1 MNAKYFYLLPL
12 LFIALSLHAQQACL
26 DFEDFP
32 TGPAFGPLLN
42 NLPGDT
48 LFEQD
53 GLVAIAREIEYL
65 NGNTGFGNAAIE
77 GANVS
82 WLDGNFLFMG
92 NNALELQYPDGVQQ
106 VCFDFFDGGG
116 EENFSVNGSDVVVLT
131 GFPDIAGMDF
141 PGVDVTL
148 ALDSSSNNTFLSAG
162 TVCITGEVFSLL
174 VGGQEFGV
182 DNVCAT
188 PFDTTNS
195 GDCLAFEMMD
205 TLGYGAQAGTPPGTV
220 FYTESDVAMHLAP
233 VQTLFWSSVY
243 GDLRV
248 RQAAGFP
255 DFTQASGQFI
265 EFASINSIYDFTAY
279 PEPVEEVTVDYHYTP
294 DGDGTINFAA
304 NGAALL
310 IQFVLEPGFYPL
322 TPGVTLEVVPDNN
335 INSSGQL
342 IFEGNVQSLLIGGV
356 SGLHIDNV
364 CINPPPPCDLLELI
378 VEAGDC
384 NPNGVFEVTIDIEYD
399 GLPTDTLQLF
409 TNGNYQLYAAGDFP
423 VTLSPFIAPTDEIDF
438 KVSAFGQPDC
448 FLTKVLPAQDCGADC
463 TLEGIVMEGGV
474 QCFPGEDI
482 YTIILVVE
490 GAQEG
495 DTLTV
500 SAQETNYLETLI
512 YNGQQLVLDL
522 PVPAEQFE
530 VLNICDFNGNADCCK
545 EISYDVG
552 CADCVFVNLTIDYL
566 PCDGDSLFYFELDF
580 DALGVFSGESFKVET
595 SNGFLETYAYADLP
609 VTVGPVLGYGEP
621 VTVWVYDTEGD
632 CGASQ
637 TIITPDCAD
646 GCVLEDVNLLIPAA
660 GCNNDGTYNIPMT
673 VGNAQNGDTLIVTS
687 LVTGYSETLTYGEP
701 TGFNLQLSNWP
712 SPPSGLD
719 SLSICFANQPDC
731 CAYVDFEVPCDPVDC
746 GLEAVVEVIDCQP
759 NGVLTFSVTTTND
772 NPSGGPFVMIKIGN
786 AFSYGLVGVN
796 TTVEV
801 GPFIN
806 PGTDEIM
813 VLVEQWATQS
823 SNSVFCEV
831 EVPVDVSDC
840 NPDCDIPDFEVTPQ
854 GCTGIFGIY
863 SAFIDLDETA
873 LNGAPIDIY
882 VNGDLRWSEYTGGDL
897 SLDIWAINPGDVQDV
912 ISICYSEN
920 PECCI
925 SKGVD
930 AIPCYCSDILNI
942 VAEATPCDGDSYYVE
957 LDLVASDF
965 GNIFI
970 LEVDGAFY
978 GSYTFS
984 ELPLTIGP
992 FEGNG
997 APLHLFAYPDGQC
1010 QPAETSIET
1019 QVCNPGCD
1027 IQAVF
1032 ADATDCN
1039 DDGEYNLVLDLEY
1052 SGVPTSFEVSIP
1064 GLGYSEVYGL
1074 NDFPVTIPGLPGDG
1088 ETYQVNIGATDCN
1101 AFTEKLFDAPA
1112 CDVGCIFNNVIA
1124 EPHPCEDG
1132 TFLVDIEVQVND
1144 PGDLG
1149 YFIFADGEIFGPF
1162 DYSEPFV
1169 TLGPF
1174 AGDGVTV
1181 YDFLILDFANPTCFG
1196 YVEVGP
1202 KSCDNGGDCQIL
1214 ELAATPQDCNGDGTY
1229 DLLVD
1234 IAVEEP
1240 QNDLLFWFYL
1250 NGDYIGQSTLAAL
1263 PGELINLEL
1272 VNTEEITFKACIFD
1286 QPDCCKEVVYT
1297 QPNCQVDACLI
1308 TDVMAEFAFCDEQ
1321 GFYMELDF
1329 VSGNQP
1335 ENGLYK
1341 IFGNGEIYDTLS
1353 YGDERPVVVGPFD
1366 PFTDNIY
1373 ELIVEDLS
1381 GEGCSGFTEFVAF
1394 DCPPLISGCFPLEA
1408 YAPFESPVG
1417 AGEDLI
1423 GAEPWGQ
1430 LTYTTSENNEEGAVR
1445 IEEAGAYPGFDAAE
1459 GKVVSFSEAILG
1471 IVLEPIAPNA
1481 PPRTVS
1487 IYYFEGAAD
1496 SLLISLGADFE
1507 AVFLPFVDDE
1517 IALENGITL
1526 RFEVVDFNK
1535 GRMVFSGPVEELYFN
1550 TFNQYARVAFDNIC
1564 VDGIESN
1571 ACAIVQASAET
1582 NGCSGGEAYDLTVDF
1597 AVQNPGNDFFDLYNS
1612 NGELINFYELAELPL
1627 LLEGYGVGTGG
1638 VDSVKVCINDQ
1649 PDCCK
1654 WVAFEIPDCLGPD
1667 GACLDFE
1674 PFAGFQSPPGDGTGE
1689 LQEVGTQGGV
1699 FFGYSLGDFCLCS
1712 MEVVDSED
1720 LNFFDPAEG
1729 QVVEFT
1735 DAELYFEFPEPA
1747 GEVSFDYSTQETE
1760 VYLTE
1765 DNFNA
1770 LTLLDTLTE
1779 NTLVTLA
1786 NGNTIKRIPY
1796 TNNNNFSEASRIV
1809 ITGEVTVMRILGTG
1823 FLDNLCWSPATEEVW
1838 PGDANADNLAH
1849 HIDLLS
1855 IGLGYGVSG
1864 PARVNQDNSWSP
1876 AVAMNWDSTFADG
1889 TNYKHADCNGDGI
1902 IDEADRMV
1910 LMDNY
1915 GLSHGVPEPVTEL
1928 PGTDLDPPAF
1938 INFPMDQPN
1947 GATFQAPILIG
1958 EANAPVQNAYGVAFT
1973 VQFDPE
1979 VINPDEIEVVYPTSW
1994 FGEPGVNTL
2003 TVDKVYPDG
2012 RIELALTRIDQNN
2025 VSGHGQVA
2033 YIIGIIDDI
2042 AGLTESEVSVEKTFC
2057 IDLEENRLPIQGQET
2072 IFKVVSNEEADSG
2085 SGVFT
2090 LFPNPAT
2097 DWVNIVSPHGF
2108 EADQI
2113 QLLNMNGQ
2121 ELPVQ
2126 VEDNRRLSLANLP
2139 SGVYLVWITTGR
2151 SIVHKRVVKE

>member
-12 LFIALSLHAQQACL
+12 LFSALSLPAQQACL

-32 TGPAFGPLLN
+32 AGPAFGPVLN
-42 NLPGDT
+42 NTPGDT

-53 GLVAIAREIEYL
+53 GLIAIARKIEYL

-77 GANVS
+77 GANVN

-92 NNALELQYPDGVQQ
+92 NNALELQYPNGVQQ

-116 EENFSVNGSDVVVLT
+116 EENFSVNGSDVAVLT

-141 PGVDVTL
+141 PGVEVTVT
-148 ALDSSSNNTFLSAG
+148 LDSSSNNTFLSAG

-188 PFDTTNS
+188 PFDNPNT

-205 TLGYGAQAGTPPGTV
+205 TMGYGAQAGTPPGTI
-220 FYTESDVAMHLAP
+220 FYTESDVAMRLAP

-248 RQAAGFP
+248 RQAADFP
-255 DFTQASGQFI
+255 DFTQASGQFL

-279 PEPVEEVTVDYHYTP
+279 SELVEQVTVDYYYAP

-322 TPGVTLEVVPDNN
+322 APGVTLEVVPDNN

-364 CINPPPPCDLLELI
+364 CINPPPPCALQELI
-378 VEAGDC
+378 VQAGDC

-423 VTLSPFIAPTDEIDF
+423 ITLSPFIAPTDEIEF

-552 CADCVFVNLTIDYL
+552 CADCVFDHLSIGFL
-566 PCDGDSLFYFELDF
+566 PCDGDSLFYFELGF
-580 DALGVFSGESFKVET
+580 DALGNLPSESFKVET

-646 GCVLEDVNLLIPAA
+646 GCVLEGFNLLVPAA

-673 VGNAQNGDTLIVTS
+673 IDNAQNGDVLQVTS
-687 LVTGYSETLTYGEP
+687 LATGYSETLTYGEP
-701 TGFNLQLSNWP
+701 SPFTLQLSGWP
-712 SPPSGLD
+712 SPGSGTD

-759 NGVLTFSVTTTND
+759 NGVLTFSVTTSNA
-772 NPSGGPFVMIKIGN
+772 NPNGGPFVMIRIGN
-786 AFSYGLVGVN
+786 TFSYGLVGVN

-813 VLVEQWATQS
+813 VLVEQWANQS
-823 SNSVFCEV
+823 PNSVFCEV
-831 EVPVDVSDC
+831 EVPVDVSGC
-840 NPDCDIPDFEVTPQ
+840 NPDCDIPAFNVFAE
-854 GCTGIFGIY
+854 GCTGIFGSY
-863 SAFIDLDETA
+863 SAFIGLDEAA
-873 LNGAPIDIY
+873 LDGAPIDIY

-897 SLDIWAINPGDVQDV
+897 NLDIWAINPGDVQDV
-912 ISICYSEN
+912 ISICYTEN

-965 GNIFI
+965 GDIFI

-997 APLHLFAYPDGQC
+997 APLNLFAYPDGDC
-1010 QPAETSIET
+1010 EPAETIIET
-1019 QVCNPGCD
+1019 PFCNPGCD

-1088 ETYQVNIGATDCN
+1088 ATYQVNIGATDCN

-1112 CDVGCIFNNVIA
+1112 CNVGCIFNNVIA

-1272 VNTEEITFKACIFD
+1272 VNTEEVTFKACIFD

-1297 QPNCQVDACLI
+1297 QPNCQGDACLI
-1308 TDVMAEFAFCDEQ
+1308 GDVTADFAFCDEE

-1381 GEGCSGFTEFVAF
+1381 GGDCSGFTEFVAF
-1394 DCPPLISGCFPLEA
+1394 DCPP
-1408 YAPFESPVG
+1408 
-1417 AGEDLI
+1417 D
-1423 GAEPWGQ
+1423 
-1430 LTYTTSENNEEGAVR
+1430 TS
-1445 IEEAGAYPGFDAAE
+1445 
-1459 GKVVSFSEAILG
+1459 S
-1471 IVLEPIAPNA
+1471 
-1481 PPRTVS
+1481 
-1487 IYYFEGAAD
+1487 
-1496 SLLISLGADFE
+1496 
-1507 AVFLPFVDDE
+1507 
-1517 IALENGITL
+1517 
-1526 RFEVVDFNK
+1526 
-1535 GRMVFSGPVEELYFN
+1535 
-1550 TFNQYARVAFDNIC
+1550 
-1564 VDGIESN
+1564 
-1571 ACAIVQASAET
+1571 
-1582 NGCSGGEAYDLTVDF
+1582 
-1597 AVQNPGNDFFDLYNS
+1597 
-1612 NGELINFYELAELPL
+1612 
-1627 LLEGYGVGTGG
+1627 
-1638 VDSVKVCINDQ
+1638 
-1649 PDCCK
+1649 
-1654 WVAFEIPDCLGPD
+1654 
-1667 GACLDFE
+1667 CLDFE

-1765 DNFNA
+1765 DDFNV
-1770 LTLLDTLTE
+1770 LTLLDTLTA
-1779 NTLVTLA
+1779 NTLVTLP

-1796 TNNNNFSEASRIV
+1796 ANTNNFSEASRIV

-1823 FLDNLCWSPATEEVW
+1823 FLDNLCWSPAIEEVW

-1864 PARVNQDNSWSP
+1864 PARVDQDNSWSP
-1876 AVAMNWDSTFADG
+1876 TVSMNWDSTFADG

-1938 INFPMDQPN
+1938 INFPADQPS

-1958 EANAPVQNAYGVAFT
+1958 SANTPVQNAYGVAFT

-2012 RIELALTRIDQNN
+2012 RIEIAMTRIDQNN

-2139 SGVYLVWITTGR
+2139 SGVYLVRITTGR

>member
-12 LFIALSLHAQQACL
+12 LFSALSLHAQQACL

-32 TGPAFGPLLN
+32 TGPAFGPILN

-53 GLVAIAREIEYL
+53 GLIAIAREIEYP

-92 NNALELQYPDGVQQ
+92 NNALELQYPDGVHQ

-116 EENFSVNGSDVVVLT
+116 EENFSVNGSNVVVLT

-141 PGVDVTL
+141 PGVDVTVT
-148 ALDSSSNNTFLSAG
+148 LDSSSNNTFLSAG

-195 GDCLAFEMMD
+195 GDCLEFEMMD
-205 TLGYGAQAGTPPGTV
+205 TIGYGAQAGTPPGTV
-220 FYTESDVAMHLAP
+220 FYTEQGVEMRLAP
-233 VQTLFWSSVY
+233 VQTLFWASLY
-243 GDLRV
+243 GDLLV
-248 RQAAGFP
+248 RQESSLP
-255 DFTQASGQFI
+255 DFAQASGQFL
-265 EFASINSIYDFTAY
+265 EFSSINTVYDLTAY
-279 PEPVEEVTVDYHYTP
+279 PEAVEKITVDYYYLP
-294 DGDGTINFAA
+294 NGDGTINFAA
-304 NGAALL
+304 NGTPFL
-310 IQFVLEPGFYPL
+310 IQFLLQPGFYPL
-322 TPGVTLEVVPDNN
+322 APGVTLEVIPDNN

-342 IFEGNVQSLLIGGV
+342 IFEGNIQSLLIGGV
-356 SGLHIDNV
+356 SGLHMDNV
-364 CINPPPPCDLLELI
+364 CINPPPPCDLQELI

-384 NPNGVFEVTIDIEYD
+384 NPNGVFEVSIDIEYD

-423 VTLSPFIAPTDEIDF
+423 VTLSPFIAPTDDIEF

-522 PVPAEQFE
+522 PLPAAQFE
-530 VLNICDFNGNADCCK
+530 VLQICDFNANADCCK
-545 EISYDVG
+545 EVSYDVG
-552 CADCVFVNLTIDYL
+552 CADCAFENLSIDLL
-566 PCDGDSLFYFELDF
+566 PCDGDSLFYFELNF
-580 DALGVFSGESFKVET
+580 DALGNLPSESFKVET
-595 SNGFLETYAYADLP
+595 SNGYLETYAYADLP
-609 VTVGPVLGYGEP
+609 VTVGPVPGYGEP
-621 VTVWVYDTEGD
+621 VTVWAYDTEGD

-673 VGNAQNGDTLIVTS
+673 VGNAQNGDTLTVTS
-687 LVTGYSETLTYGEP
+687 LLTGYSETKVYGSSI
-701 TGFNLQLSNWP
+701 GLNLQLSNWP

-731 CAYVDFEVPCDPVDC
+731 CAYVDFEVPCDPVGC
-746 GLEAVVEVIDCQP
+746 GLEATVEVIDCQP
-759 NGVLTFSVTTTND
+759 NGVLTLSVTTS
-772 NPSGGPFVMIKIGN
+772 SGTPNLGPFVMINIGG
-786 AFSYGLVGVN
+786 FQYGLVGVN
-796 TTVEV
+796 STVEV
-801 GPFIN
+801 GPVIN
-806 PGTDEIM
+806 PGAEQIT
-813 VLVEQWATQS
+813 VLVEQWGNQS
-823 SNSVFCEV
+823 PNSVVCEV

-840 NPDCDIPDFEVTPQ
+840 NPDCDIPAFDVIAE
-854 GCTGIFGIY
+854 GCTGIFGSY
-863 SAFIDLDETA
+863 LAFVDLDEAA

-965 GNIFI
+965 GDIFI

-997 APLHLFAYPDGQC
+997 APLNLFAYPDGQC

-1019 QVCNPGCD
+1019 PVCIPGCD

-1039 DDGEYNLVLDLEY
+1039 DDGEYNLVLNLEY

-1074 NDFPVTIPGLPGDG
+1074 NDFPVIIPGLPGDG
-1088 ETYQVNIGATDCN
+1088 ATYQVNIGATDCN

-1124 EPHPCEDG
+1124 ETHPCEDG

-1214 ELAATPQDCNGDGTY
+1214 ELAAMPQDCNGDGTY

-1272 VNTEEITFKACIFD
+1272 VNTEEVTFKACIFD
-1286 QPDCCKEVVYT
+1286 QPDCCKEFVYA
-1297 QPNCQVDACLI
+1297 QPECQGDACLI
-1308 TDVMAEFAFCDEQ
+1308 GDVTADFAFCDEE

-1381 GEGCSGFTEFVAF
+1381 GGDCSGFTEFVAF
-1394 DCPPLISGCFPLEA
+1394 DCPP
-1408 YAPFESPVG
+1408 
-1417 AGEDLI
+1417 D
-1423 GAEPWGQ
+1423 
-1430 LTYTTSENNEEGAVR
+1430 TS
-1445 IEEAGAYPGFDAAE
+1445 
-1459 GKVVSFSEAILG
+1459 S
-1471 IVLEPIAPNA
+1471 
-1481 PPRTVS
+1481 
-1487 IYYFEGAAD
+1487 
-1496 SLLISLGADFE
+1496 
-1507 AVFLPFVDDE
+1507 
-1517 IALENGITL
+1517 
-1526 RFEVVDFNK
+1526 
-1535 GRMVFSGPVEELYFN
+1535 
-1550 TFNQYARVAFDNIC
+1550 
-1564 VDGIESN
+1564 
-1571 ACAIVQASAET
+1571 
-1582 NGCSGGEAYDLTVDF
+1582 
-1597 AVQNPGNDFFDLYNS
+1597 
-1612 NGELINFYELAELPL
+1612 
-1627 LLEGYGVGTGG
+1627 
-1638 VDSVKVCINDQ
+1638 
-1649 PDCCK
+1649 
-1654 WVAFEIPDCLGPD
+1654 
-1667 GACLDFE
+1667 CLDFE

-1712 MEVVDSED
+1712 MEVIDSED

-1729 QVVEFT
+1729 QVVEFA

-1779 NTLVTLA
+1779 NTLVTLP

-1864 PARVNQDNSWSP
+1864 PARVDQDNSWSP
-1876 AVAMNWDSTFADG
+1876 TVSMNWDSTFADG
-1889 TNYKHADCNGDGI
+1889 TNYKHADCNGDGL
-1902 IDEADRMV
+1902 IDELDRLV
-1910 LMDNY
+1910 LIDNY
-1915 GLSHGVPEPVTEL
+1915 GLSHGVPQPFTEL

-1938 INFPMDQPN
+1938 IDFPVNQPN

-2003 TVDKVYPDG
+2003 TVDEVYPDG
-2012 RIELALTRIDQNN
+2012 RIEIAMTRIDRNN

-2042 AGLTESEVSVEKTFC
+2042 AGLTESEVSVEKTYC

-2139 SGVYLVWITTGR
+2139 SGVYLVRITTGR